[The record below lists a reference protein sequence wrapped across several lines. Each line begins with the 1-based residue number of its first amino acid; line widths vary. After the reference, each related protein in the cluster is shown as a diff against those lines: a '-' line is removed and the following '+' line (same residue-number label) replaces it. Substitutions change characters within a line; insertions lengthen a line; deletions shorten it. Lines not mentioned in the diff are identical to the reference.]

1 MTRSKFPI
9 TLAALLG
16 LLGTCSLGAQTLPAW
31 IAVDYAGRTVS
42 LALETTPAPEPGSG
56 RINGHGAG
64 DIQVLVPLGW
74 TVRWS
79 WRNADSTAPHS
90 LVVMA
95 EREKLPLEGGR
106 PALDNAMSR
115 MVTAGLKP
123 GQTDQTTF
131 TADEAGWYWLLCG
144 VPGHALKGEWISLK
158 IDRDATSPGVMTKAL
173 RRE

>member
-1 MTRSKFPI
+1 MTQSKFPI
-9 TLAALLG
+9 MLLGALLTVLTG
-16 LLGTCSLGAQTLPAW
+16 RLESQTLPQW
-31 IAVDYAGRTVS
+31 VTVDSAGRTVT
-42 LALETTPAPEPGSG
+42 LALETTSAPEPGTG
-56 RINGHGAG
+56 LINGHRAG
-64 DIQVLVPLGW
+64 DIQVVVPLGW

-79 WRNADSTAPHS
+79 WRNADSAAAHS

-115 MVTAGLKP
+115 LVTAGLKP

-131 TADEAGWYWLLCG
+131 LADAAGWYWLLCG

-158 IDRDATSPGVMTKAL
+158 VDREATMVAIKNK
-173 RRE
+173 

>member
-1 MTRSKFPI
+1 MSQSKFSI
-9 TLAALLG
+9 IAFAVTLANAPCLLV
-16 LLGTCSLGAQTLPAW
+16 AQTLPGW
-31 IAVDYAGRTVS
+31 VTVDSAGRSVS
-42 LALETTPAPEPGSG
+42 LALETSPAQEPGSG
-56 RINGHGAG
+56 LMNGHHAG
-64 DIQVLVPLGW
+64 DIQVVVPLGW

-79 WRNADSTAPHS
+79 WRNADSVASHS

-123 GQTDQTTF
+123 GQTDETTF
-131 TADEAGWYWLLCG
+131 TAEAAGWYWLLCG

-158 IDRDATSPGVMTKAL
+158 IDREAATVSIKQK
-173 RRE
+173 

>member
-1 MTRSKFPI
+1 MTQSKFPI

-16 LLGTCSLGAQTLPAW
+16 LLVTRSLEAQTLPAW
-31 IAVDYAGRTVS
+31 ITVDSAGRTVS
-42 LALETTPAPEPGSG
+42 LALETTSAPEPGSG

-64 DIQVLVPLGW
+64 DIQLLVPLGW

-79 WRNADSTAPHS
+79 WRNSDSTASHS

-144 VPGHALKGEWISLK
+144 VAGHALKGEWISFK
-158 IDRDATSPGVMTKAL
+158 VDRDAAMVAIKQK
-173 RRE
+173 

>member
-1 MTRSKFPI
+1 
-9 TLAALLG
+9 
-16 LLGTCSLGAQTLPAW
+16 
-31 IAVDYAGRTVS
+31 
-42 LALETTPAPEPGSG
+42 
-56 RINGHGAG
+56 
-64 DIQVLVPLGW
+64 
-74 TVRWS
+74 
-79 WRNADSTAPHS
+79 
-90 LVVMA
+90 
-95 EREKLPLEGGR
+95 
-106 PALDNAMSR
+106 